1 MVQEKML
8 AEMKSTL
15 LDSMRAG
22 TFETSRGEGNAAVTF
37 RLAQEYGMCWGAERS
52 IELAL
57 AATEKYP
64 DKRKH
69 ITNELLH
76 NPGVNNMLA
85 DAGVEFVDK
94 TADGGKRFDETPR
107 GGVLDFFE
115 AVYRMEDE
123 ALYAPE
129 IKPGKKGNLPT
140 YKEWRTYQM
149 SDHLL
154 LWSAFKVDFASDYLE
169 DLAKPPS

>member
-1 MVQEKML
+1 MIL
-8 AEMKSTL
+8 CAF
-15 LDSMRAG
+15 AG

-94 TADGGKRFDETPR
+94 TADGGKRFDDVSPVSSWNLGDNIYKFR
-107 GGVLDFFE
+107 VKYGCYIIFVI
-115 AVYRMEDE
+115 
-123 ALYAPE
+123 
-129 IKPGKKGNLPT
+129 IKPG
-140 YKEWRTYQM
+140 
-149 SDHLL
+149 
-154 LWSAFKVDFASDYLE
+154 
-169 DLAKPPS
+169 